1 MDSEFYP
8 SQCLPIS
15 DLNGSQVWTAEQWQE
30 AKKNYLD
37 KRQGIR
43 VSLEIKR
50 IFDLAISSLAILILL
65 PVLALISL
73 AIRLSSPGPILF
85 RQERLGQLAKPFKI
99 YKFRTMIDG
108 AISQG
113 AGINT
118 FKGDPRVTPIGRFLR
133 EYHLDELPQLFN
145 VLRGEMSLVGPRPL
159 LVQCLPTYTDW
170 QKQRFL
176 VSPGI
181 TAWEAVQGGL
191 LNTLE
196 ERLKLDV
203 WYVNHWNFWLDL
215 VILIRTI
222 PVVLS
227 KEGAYA
233 KEDSPPHHGQPL

>member
-15 DLNGSQVWTAEQWQE
+15 DLNGSQIWTDEQWQE
-30 AKKNYLD
+30 AQKNYLD

-43 VSLEIKR
+43 VSLVMKR
-50 IFDLAISSLAILILL
+50 IFDWAIASLAILILL

-73 AIRLSSPGPILF
+73 VIRLSSPGPILF

-133 EYHLDELPQLFN
+133 EYHLDELPQFFN

-159 LVQCLPTYTDW
+159 LVQCLPTYTNE

-176 VSPGI
+176 VYPAI
-181 TAWEAVQGGL
+181 TA
-191 LNTLE
+191 
-196 ERLKLDV
+196 
-203 WYVNHWNFWLDL
+203 
-215 VILIRTI
+215 
-222 PVVLS
+222 
-227 KEGAYA
+227 
-233 KEDSPPHHGQPL
+233 